1 MQKKLQCSKKASQ
14 SSVKIK
20 YGGGAFSRRI
30 FSKVKLMNCNEAIEY
45 IHSLEKFG
53 INPGLERIRALC
65 SELGNP
71 QKKLKVIHVAG
82 TNGKGSTSTMI
93 SNILRKSGYSTG
105 LFISP
110 YVTDFRERIQYN
122 GNMIEKHELTE
133 CVEKVKT
140 AIEVVS
146 EKGLQ
151 PTEFEA
157 ITAAAFVYF
166 EKKKCDFV
174 VLEVGLG
181 GRLDSTNVIE
191 APFVSVITSISLDHT
206 AILGDTIEK
215 IAAEKCGI
223 IKFGAQTVAYPF
235 QDSKA
240 MSVIE
245 KTCAERCCN
254 LTVPDISRLTVKE
267 EKLEGTQVCY
277 DGIEFLLPLA
287 GKHMVYNACTAVE
300 AVRALSKLAV
310 DVPDSA
316 IASGIECSIMPGRTE
331 LIKKRPVVIL
341 DGGHNEGCAGA
352 LSEFIKKHLHGKRII
367 MVSSMMADKDYLA
380 YLSAVA
386 PFAQTFIATRV
397 DMPRALSSTELMQS
411 AMQYCDNCYDI
422 SEPEKAITAAKNI
435 IQPDDALIVCG
446 SFYLAGA
453 IRDNLLNF

>member
-1 MQKKLQCSKKASQ
+1 
-14 SSVKIK
+14 
-20 YGGGAFSRRI
+20 
-30 FSKVKLMNCNEAIEY
+30 MNCNEAIEY

-65 SELGNP
+65 DELGNP
-71 QKKLKVIHVAG
+71 QKKLKIIHVAG

-93 SNILRKSGYSTG
+93 SNILRKNGYSTG

-122 GNMIEKHELTE
+122 GNMIEKHELAE
-133 CVEKVKT
+133 CVEKVKS
-140 AIEVVS
+140 AIDVIS
-146 EKGLQ
+146 AKGLH

-157 ITAAAFVYF
+157 ITAAAFAYF

-235 QDSKA
+235 QDSDA
-240 MSVIE
+240 MAVIE
-245 KTCAERCCN
+245 KTCSERCCN
-254 LTVPDISRLTVKE
+254 LTVPDVSRLSISE
-267 EKLEGTQVCY
+267 EKLEGTSVCY
-277 DGIEFLLPLA
+277 DGIEFMLPLA
-287 GKHMVYNACTAVE
+287 GEHMVYNACTAIE

-310 DVPDSA
+310 DISEKA
-316 IASGIECSIMPGRTE
+316 IVSGIESSIMPGRME
-331 LIKKRPVVIL
+331 LIKKRPIAIL
-341 DGGHNEGCAGA
+341 DGGHNEGCAEA
-352 LSEFIKKHLHGKRII
+352 LSRFIKKHLQGKRII

-386 PFAQTFIATRV
+386 PFADTFIATRV
-397 DMPRALSSTELMQS
+397 DMPRALKSDELMQS
-411 AMQYCDNCYDI
+411 AMEYCNNCYDI
-422 SEPEKAITAAKNI
+422 SDPVKAITAAINI
-435 IQPDDALIVCG
+435 TQPDDALIVCG

>member
-1 MQKKLQCSKKASQ
+1 
-14 SSVKIK
+14 
-20 YGGGAFSRRI
+20 
-30 FSKVKLMNCNEAIEY
+30 MNCNEAIEY

-65 SELGNP
+65 DELGNP

-122 GNMIEKHELTE
+122 GNMIDKFDLAE
-133 CVEKVKT
+133 CVKQVKA
-140 AIEVVS
+140 AIDKLS
-146 EKGLQ
+146 AQGLQ

-191 APFVSVITSISLDHT
+191 APYVSVITSISLDHT

-223 IKFGAQTVAYPF
+223 IKYGAQTVAYPF
-235 QDSKA
+235 QASDA
-240 MSVIE
+240 MAVIE

-254 LTVPDISRLTVKE
+254 LTIPDISRLSKKE

-277 DGIEFLLPLA
+277 DGIDFMLPLA
-287 GKHMVYNACTAVE
+287 GEHMVYNACTVVE
-300 AVRALSKLAV
+300 AVRALSRLAV
-310 DVPDSA
+310 DIPNEA
-316 IASGIECSIMPGRTE
+316 IVAGIECSIMPGRLE

-341 DGGHNEGCAGA
+341 DGGHNEGCAAA
-352 LSEFIKKHLHGKRII
+352 LSNFIKKHLRGKRII

-386 PFAQTFIATRV
+386 PFADIFIATRV
-397 DMPRALSSTELMQS
+397 DMPRALKSDELMQN
-411 AMQYCDNCYDI
+411 AMKYCSNCHDI
-422 SEPEKAITAAKNI
+422 PDPAKAITAAKNI
-435 IQPDDALIVCG
+435 ILPDDALIVCG

-453 IRDNLLNF
+453 IRENLLNF